1 MKKQVKLLW
10 IILLTCSI
18 SFLPTAPAHAGI
30 YEIIKAAIVKAI
42 KAADLAIQRA
52 QNKTIWLQNAQKT
65 LENTLAKVKLEEI
78 SDWSKK
84 QKEQYQQYFDELHKV
99 KSLISYY
106 QRIQDI
112 MDMQLR
118 IVDEYKRSWSIIS
131 SDKHFSAR
139 ELEYMGSIYS
149 GILSETVKN
158 IEELSLAINSFK
170 TQMSDAKRLE
180 IISKVADNVQGN
192 YTDLKSFTQKN
203 GTLSLQRAKSET
215 DIQNIKI
222 WYGLK

>member
-1 MKKQVKLLW
+1 MKKHVKLLW

-106 QRIQDI
+106 QRIRDI

-118 IVDEYKRSWSIIS
+118 IVEEYKRSWKIIS

-192 YTDLKSFTQKN
+192 YADLKSFTLKN

>member
-1 MKKQVKLLW
+1 MKKQRKLIWVL
-10 IILLTCSI
+10 LLTCSI
-18 SFLPTAPAHAGI
+18 SFLPTAPAQAGI

-84 QKEQYQQYFDELHKV
+84 QKEQYQQYFEELHKV

-106 QRIQDI
+106 QRIRDI
-112 MDMQLR
+112 MNIQLR
-118 IVDEYKRSWSIIS
+118 IVEEYKRSWNIIS

-139 ELEYMGSIYS
+139 ELEYMGSIYA

-158 IEELSLAINSFK
+158 IEELSLVVNSFK

-180 IISKVADNVQGN
+180 MIANIAHKVQGN

-203 GTLSLQRAKSET
+203 GTLSLLRAKTAT
-215 DIQNIKI
+215 DINNIKM

>member
-10 IILLTCSI
+10 IVLLTCSI
-18 SFLPTAPAHAGI
+18 SFLPTTSANAGI

-106 QRIQDI
+106 QRIRDI
-112 MDMQLR
+112 MNMQLR
-118 IVDEYKRSWSIIS
+118 IVEEYKRSWKIIS
-131 SDKHFSAR
+131 NDKHFSAR
-139 ELEYMGSIYS
+139 ELEYMGSIYA

-158 IEELSLAINSFK
+158 IEELSLVISSFK

-180 IISKVADNVQGN
+180 IISKVTDNVQGN
-192 YTDLKSFTQKN
+192 YSDLKSFTQKN
-203 GTLSLQRAKSET
+203 GTLSLLRAKSEI
-215 DIQNIKI
+215 DIRNIKI

>member
-1 MKKQVKLLW
+1 MKKQRKLLW
-10 IILLTCSI
+10 ILLLTCSI
-18 SFLPTAPAHAGI
+18 SFLPTASAQAGI

-84 QKEQYQQYFDELHKV
+84 QKEQYQQYFEELHKI

-106 QRIQDI
+106 QRIRDI
-112 MDMQLR
+112 MNMQLH
-118 IVDEYKRSWSIIS
+118 IVEEYKRSWNIIS

-139 ELEYMGSIYS
+139 ELEYMGSIYA

-158 IEELSLAINSFK
+158 IEELSLVVNSFK

-180 IISKVADNVQGN
+180 MIANIANKVQGN
-192 YTDLKSFTQKN
+192 YADLKSFTQKN
-203 GTLSLQRAKSET
+203 GTLSLLRAKSAT
-215 DIQNIKI
+215 DISNIKM
-222 WYGLK
+222 WYDLK